1 MFAFELASVD
11 KSTIDAN
18 KWGFFSDFD
27 RDADCVR
34 NNGNPA
40 DRDCCWNGMSPF
52 ILYNT
57 NTKQCCPDG
66 KPVGFGKSCGDKDWI
81 YIAIFI
87 INMPVFFHKIPMNFN
102 FKTYSSSSTQI
113 CYLLCVYLSLNYIYH
128 LINTIEIQKRM
139 MTIRTTTNRVKP
151 PLRKIKSRPTC
162 PPCTENRPILSRQ
175 F

>member
-66 KPVGFGKSCGDKDWI
+66 KPVGFGKSCGDKDDD
-81 YIAIFI
+81 
-87 INMPVFFHKIPMNFN
+87 NNDKDDKND
-102 FKTYSSSSTQI
+102 K
-113 CYLLCVYLSLNYIYH
+113 
-128 LINTIEIQKRM
+128 
-139 MTIRTTTNRVKP
+139 TTTKKNNKP
-151 PLRKIKSRPTC
+151 TDMPSMYRK
-162 PPCTENRPILSRQ
+162 
-175 F
+175 

>member
-81 YIAIFI
+81 FIALFMIKI
-87 INMPVFFHKIPMNFN
+87 PVFHKIPDFFSEFYCFFFN
-102 FKTYSSSSTQI
+102 Y
-113 CYLLCVYLSLNYIYH
+113 
-128 LINTIEIQKRM
+128 
-139 MTIRTTTNRVKP
+139 
-151 PLRKIKSRPTC
+151 RKI
-162 PPCTENRPILSRQ
+162 
-175 F
+175 